1 MLLHLDIQ
9 NLAII
14 DHVELDFEAGL
25 NVITG
30 ETGAG
35 KSLLLSAL
43 DLILGG
49 RADRTMVRKGADRA
63 VVQALFRV
71 DATSSVAQRLAER
84 DLVDRGPSTE
94 LDIVIRRIVT
104 QTGRARASI
113 NGGLVTVRD
122 LQSLTRGL
130 IDITGQHD
138 HAEHMLDLDHP
149 GPGARHGGV
158 DAREG
163 PDRQKEH
170 PQAE

>member
-14 DHVELDFEAGL
+14 DHVQLDFEQGM

-43 DLILGG
+43 DLVLGG
-49 RADRTMVRKGADRA
+49 RADRTMVRRGADRA

-84 DLVDRGPSTE
+84 ELLEPGPSTE
-94 LDIVIRRIVT
+94 VDIVVRRIVT
-104 QTGRARASI
+104 GAGLARASI
-113 NGGLVTVRD
+113 NGGLVTMRD
-122 LQSLTRGL
+122 P
-130 IDITGQHD
+130 
-138 HAEHMLDLDHP
+138 P
-149 GPGARHGGV
+149 GP
-158 DAREG
+158 DARAHRYHRAARSRRPPPLGESLADPRHLRG
-163 PDRQKEH
+163 P
-170 PQAE
+170 